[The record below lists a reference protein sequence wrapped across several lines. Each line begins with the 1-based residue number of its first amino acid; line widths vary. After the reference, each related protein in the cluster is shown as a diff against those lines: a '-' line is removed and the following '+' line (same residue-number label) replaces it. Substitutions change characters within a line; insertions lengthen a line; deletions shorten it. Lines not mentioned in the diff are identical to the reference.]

1 MTREGPK
8 TCEGRV
14 LIVDDEANMRR
25 VLSALVRRDGFETV
39 EAQHGVAALEMLD
52 DADIDAVLTDLKMPH
67 MNGLELL
74 AEVRRRFRGIP
85 VIVLTAHGTIGSAVE
100 ALKRGA
106 FDFLTKPF
114 EPDEIR
120 QVVTK
125 AIATRKLEES
135 EIYTEADE
143 DPDQLLLGQSPA
155 LRAVKQMIERVA
167 SSMTTVL
174 ISGES
179 GTGKELVARSLHL
192 HSERREQPFVKV
204 NCAAIPEG
212 LIESELFGHEKGAFT
227 GASTRKPGRFELA
240 DGGSLFLDEIGDMP
254 LSAQPKLLRAI
265 QEARFFRVG
274 GTHTIS
280 VDVRIIV
287 ATNRDLHEEVQ
298 AGRFREDLFYRLNV
312 VPIALP
318 PLRQRRED
326 IPALVEFF
334 LRRFEQQPGH
344 DGCAISARALATL
357 ASHNWPG
364 NIRELENAIERATLL
379 CDGPTLEIEDLPV
392 EIVSPC
398 AAPTDSPAPL
408 KERVRSAT
416 RKIEREAIAE
426 ALAATGG
433 NVTQAA
439 EQLGLS
445 RRGLQLK
452 MKELNIPRE

>member
-1 MTREGPK
+1 MTREG
-8 TCEGRV
+8 CI
-14 LIVDDEANMRR
+14 LIVDDEKNMRR
-25 VLSALVRRDGFETV
+25 VLGALVRRDGFETL
-39 EAQHGVAALEMLD
+39 EASNGIAALEVLAEAD
-52 DADIDAVLTDLKMPH
+52 VDAILTDLKMPQ

-74 AEVRRRFRGIP
+74 AEVRRLQPATP
-85 VIVLTAHGTIGSAVE
+85 VIMLTAHGTIGSAVE

-120 QVVTK
+120 QVVAK
-125 AIATRKLEES
+125 AIATRRLEEA
-135 EIYTEADE
+135 ETCIEADE
-143 DPDQLLLGQSPA
+143 DPDRLLLGESSA
-155 LRAVKQMIERVA
+155 LRSVVKLIQRVA
-167 SSMTTVL
+167 PTRATVL

-192 HSERREQPFVKV
+192 HSDRREQSFVKV

-227 GASTRKPGRFELA
+227 GAASRKPGRFELA

-265 QEARFFRVG
+265 QEARFYRVG

-280 VDVRIIV
+280 VDVRIV
-287 ATNRDLHEEVQ
+287 AATNHDLQEEVRT
-298 AGRFREDLFYRLNV
+298 GRFREDLFYRLNV
-312 VPIALP
+312 VPISLP
-318 PLRQRRED
+318 PLRARRED
-326 IPALVEFF
+326 IPALSEFF
-334 LRRFEQQPGH
+334 LGRFARRL
-344 DGCAISARALATL
+344 GCDLRALSGDAL
-357 ASHNWPG
+357 AALVRHDWPG

-379 CDGPTLEIEDLPV
+379 CNGPTIEFEDLPG
-392 EIVSPC
+392 EITENCDP
-398 AAPTDSPAPL
+398 PAEWQSSL
-408 KERVRSAT
+408 RDRVRFAT
-416 RKIEREAIAE
+416 RRIEREAIEE
-426 ALAATGG
+426 ALAATRG

-452 MKELNIPRE
+452 MKELRIERE

>member
-1 MTREGPK
+1 
-8 TCEGRV
+8 
-14 LIVDDEANMRR
+14 MRR

-39 EAQHGVAALEMLD
+39 EAQNGLVALEMLD
-52 DADIDAVLTDLKMPH
+52 EADIDAILTDLKMPH

-74 AEVRRRFRGIP
+74 AEVRRRSRGIP

-125 AIATRKLEES
+125 AIATRKLEEA
-135 EIYTEADE
+135 EIFAEADE

-155 LRAVKQMIERVA
+155 LCAVKQVIERVSPTMA
-167 SSMTTVL
+167 TVL

-192 HSERREQPFVKV
+192 HSERSEQPFVKV

-265 QEARFFRVG
+265 QEGRFYRVG

-280 VDVRIIV
+280 VDVRIIA
-287 ATNRDLHEEVQ
+287 ATNRDLHEEVRT
-298 AGRFREDLFYRLNV
+298 GRFREDLFYRLNV

-334 LRRFEQQPGH
+334 LRRFEQQPGR
-344 DGCAISARALATL
+344 DVCAISAGALATL
-357 ASHNWPG
+357 ASHDWPG

-379 CDGPTLEIEDLPV
+379 CDGPTLEIEDLPA
-392 EIVSPC
+392 EITSPC
-398 AAPTDSPAPL
+398 AAPADSPAPL

-416 RKIEREAIAE
+416 QKIEREAIAE